1 MRRLMIAML
10 CLLGALLPAGSHAS
24 DNLDVAPSTRSTVRV
39 VLIQDEGDEQFLL
52 GHGSG
57 FAVAPN
63 RIVTN
68 AHVVKQAVEDSSIR
82 IGVIPSEGTKR
93 YFARVIAYSPTNDLA
108 LVEFESGN
116 LPVATLFTGQVPDGA
131 DVAAIGYPANV
142 DRALEGSV
150 EDRIAPMRPVQSRGT
165 VSGGRSSHSYDTVLH
180 TANIARGNSGGPL
193 VDTCGRVVGVN
204 SFLAITDGIDSGFSF
219 AASVRELMPFLRNA
233 GVKPLT
239 TDVPCLSLAEQDRLE
254 EKLAD
259 EDNRTSAAAQ
269 DKIRSEQARRGE
281 ILAEMQDEI
290 RDERDNGLATAAVL
304 FVLGAFAVGGA
315 IMLHGQGKTVPSRWT
330 GGLGG
335 LLILG
340 AVFAFFT
347 RPVLADAHDRLERR
361 LGTQGDAAKPVAVAA
376 EGRKVCAIDMQR
388 SRITI
393 SSPADVSLTW
403 KKGGCVNGKTQYA
416 EEKPG
421 VWSRIF
427 VPEEEPTV
435 TIMSFEPA
443 KNRYSTE
450 RWQLESAT
458 MDQARA
464 IRKTFDNKS
473 CTSDGKA
480 LASIG
485 EMQGQVRA
493 ILPDRSNERLTYS
506 CTKSD

>member
-1 MRRLMIAML
+1 
-10 CLLGALLPAGSHAS
+10 
-24 DNLDVAPSTRSTVRV
+24 
-39 VLIQDEGDEQFLL
+39 
-52 GHGSG
+52 
-57 FAVAPN
+57 
-63 RIVTN
+63 
-68 AHVVKQAVEDSSIR
+68 
-82 IGVIPSEGTKR
+82 
-93 YFARVIAYSPTNDLA
+93 
-108 LVEFESGN
+108 
-116 LPVATLFTGQVPDGA
+116 
-131 DVAAIGYPANV
+131 
-142 DRALEGSV
+142 
-150 EDRIAPMRPVQSRGT
+150 
-165 VSGGRSSHSYDTVLH
+165 
-180 TANIARGNSGGPL
+180 
-193 VDTCGRVVGVN
+193 
-204 SFLAITDGIDSGFSF
+204 
-219 AASVRELMPFLRNA
+219 VRELMPFLRNA

-259 EDNRTSAAAQ
+259 EDRQTSAAAQ
-269 DKIRSEQARRGE
+269 EKIQKEQARRGE

-304 FVLGAFAVGGA
+304 FVLGAFAAGGA
-315 IMLHGQGKTVPSRWT
+315 IMLHGQGNTVPSRWT
-330 GGLGG
+330 GGLGAV
-335 LLILG
+335 LILA
-340 AVFAFFT
+340 AVFAFFS
-347 RPVLADAHDRLERR
+347 RPVLADAHDRLDRR
-361 LGTQGDAAKPVAVAA
+361 LGSQGEPAKAAALPA
-376 EGRKVCAIDMQR
+376 EGRKICAIDMAR

-393 SSPADVSLTW
+393 SSPADVPLSW
-403 KKGGCVNGKTQYA
+403 KDNGCVNGKTQYA

-421 VWSRIF
+421 IWSRIF
-427 VPEEEPTV
+427 VPEESPTV

-473 CTSDGKA
+473 CTTDRKA